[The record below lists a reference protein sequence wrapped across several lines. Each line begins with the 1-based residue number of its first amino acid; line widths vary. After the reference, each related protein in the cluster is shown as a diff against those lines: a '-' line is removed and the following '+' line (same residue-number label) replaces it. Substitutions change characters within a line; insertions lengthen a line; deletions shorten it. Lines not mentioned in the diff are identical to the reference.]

1 MMKAGRPEGRAF
13 GNGKAKR
20 GALVVGSVVLA
31 ASVIGYGFAVSCS
44 GQPESQAYEATQAAT
59 EDGEGEENPVEDH
72 FFGEENWAFMSEES
86 LASFEREFYAW
97 LIEGGME
104 DGSYVYLHA
113 EDISCTDGIWT
124 AYARTPQTNTFYKV
138 AFDATAKEISFEEV
152 PEPEFAKKAQTER
165 ETIDAVREG
174 DVAERDEAA
183 PADRRDASENVALDD
198 PRLAELL
205 PKAAAESLP
214 AIISEY
220 AAGKGIATSPTLCSV
235 YPRSVSTSGD
245 TTSFEMLVYDA
256 QKAAFMVEADY
267 SASNDSFGF
276 SLSHL

>member
-1 MMKAGRPEGRAF
+1 MKKAWDPAGRTS
-13 GNGKAKR
+13 GNEKIKR
-20 GALVVGSVVLA
+20 GALVAGSVVLA

-44 GQPESQAYEATQAAT
+44 GQPESRAYEATQAAT
-59 EDGEGEENPVEDH
+59 EDDESEGNPVEDH

-104 DGSYVYLHA
+104 DGGYVYLHA

-138 AFDATAKEISFEEV
+138 AFDATAKEVSFEEI
-152 PEPEFAKKAQTER
+152 PEPDFAKKAQTER
-165 ETIDAVREG
+165 ETIDAAREG

-183 PADRRDASENVALDD
+183 PSDRRDASENVALDD

-214 AIISEY
+214 SIISEY

-245 TTSFEMLVYDA
+245 TTSFEMLVYDT